1 MVNDNTDGDGGK
13 SGASLQETKG
23 GFVKKVSLPKVRGST
38 IGWTQKNCK

>member
-23 GFVKKVSLPKVRGST
+23 GFVKKVSLYQRLG
-38 IGWTQKNCK
+38 GQQ